1 MAKDD
6 DTRRKWNQTHHF
18 PTQNNRPILGSY
30 WFYLLKKIHFRRKLH
45 LSGNMKEE
53 MRSAW
58 GHAYMP
64 SLCNI
69 LIFSFYRSFLWA
81 LIKGNGIKV
90 FFLPLSNVLLTLNT
104 VTQIAGGWDLP
115 TEEELH
121 FPLLPGCDWNTW
133 LVPFGLA
140 TCSCSEVA
148 ADLKALQG
156 QSGEEGARVLSH
168 TFFHLPSESTS
179 QRSPKMHC
187 FITAVAFFS

>member
-30 WFYLLKKIHFRRKLH
+30 WFYLFKKIHFRRKLH
-45 LSGNMKEE
+45 LSDNMKEE
-53 MRSAW
+53 MRSVW

-69 LIFSFYRSFLWA
+69 LLFSFYRSFLWA

-133 LVPFGLA
+133 LVPCWACHLLLLWGSRWPKGIARAVRWRRSKSSQSHIFPSPLRIHL
-140 TCSCSEVA
+140 SEVA
-148 ADLKALQG
+148 
-156 QSGEEGARVLSH
+156 
-168 TFFHLPSESTS
+168 
-179 QRSPKMHC
+179 
-187 FITAVAFFS
+187 